1 MPLFGGV
8 GGEPERVAQLS
19 PRRRR
24 LYLDQKSPFWG
35 GNFLFL
41 ERGQFG
47 VALNELVDGLQ
58 EACVHLGRKES
69 RLTIRA

>member
-24 LYLDQKSPFWG
+24 LYLDQKFPFGG
-35 GNFLFL
+35 GNL

-58 EACVHLGRKES
+58 ISADVRIKPVFIWAV
-69 RLTIRA
+69 RNRA